1 MKSVEFL
8 NNTESF
14 LNHQIKN
21 LGYDTCHRIKEY
33 DVGTCHEDCKR
44 LKKEEFAK
52 KCREQGGLFKCCIR

>member
-1 MKSVEFL
+1 M
-8 NNTESF
+8 
-14 LNHQIKN
+14 NHQIKD

-33 DVGTCHEDCKR
+33 DVGSCHEDCKR